1 MHFPIKGTEV
11 FNDIP
16 QHTHSSEQ
24 DLQVPSTSLYQSLQ
38 VQVPIDVTW
47 ALESQASLELISLVQ
62 GDQVTS
68 EEQQ

>member
-38 VQVPIDVTW
+38 VQVPIDVT
-47 ALESQASLELISLVQ
+47 
-62 GDQVTS
+62 
-68 EEQQ
+68 